1 MATGV
6 SAAEGRPARRPD
18 EVRAMATACGAHALH
33 DGWSDLLYVLLP
45 IWQREFALS
54 YAAAG
59 LLRGCFS
66 ASMAGFQ
73 VPSSLLAERLGV
85 PAVLAGGTAL
95 AAIGFLVAGA
105 TTGYATLLLALLL
118 AGLGSSVQ
126 HPLGSLAVSTAYE
139 GRRSRVA
146 LGTYNFAGDV
156 GKMLLPAGA
165 ALLLTVLAWRPTLE
179 LVGAFGLAAAA
190 TIFVAL
196 PRPASEAQPTPTPA
210 GEAAARAET
219 APPPRRSGFLLLLA
233 IGMIDS
239 ATRTGFLAFLPFLL
253 AAKGAPLPTVGLA
266 LTLVFVGGAAGKL
279 MCGWLGARLGVLA
292 TVILTETMTALGIV
306 ALLGLPLGGCLALL
320 PLIGVAL
327 NGTSSV
333 LYGTVP
339 ELVAPERR
347 ARAFGIFYTCGIGT
361 GALAPAGYGLV
372 GDFVG
377 VPAMMML
384 TAAVVLATLPLAFA
398 LRASLAE

>member
-1 MATGV
+1 MRGETAIE
-6 SAAEGRPARRPD
+6 SRPGWRGGAG
-18 EVRAMATACGAHALH
+18 RAMATACGAHALH

-45 IWQREFALS
+45 IWQQEFALS

-59 LLRGCFS
+59 LLRGGFS

-73 VPSSLLAERLGV
+73 VPSSLLAERFGV

-95 AAIGFLVAGA
+95 AAIGLGLAGA
-105 TTGYATLLLALLL
+105 TTGYVTLLLALLL

-126 HPLGSLAVSTAYE
+126 HPLGALAVSRAYE
-139 GRRSRVA
+139 GRQSRVA
-146 LGTYNFAGDV
+146 LGTYNFAGDI
-156 GKMLLPAGA
+156 GKMVLPAAA
-165 ALLLTVLAWRPTLE
+165 ALLLTVLAWRPTLGV
-179 LVGAFGLAAAA
+179 VGVAGLAAAA
-190 TIFVAL
+190 VIFAVL
-196 PRPASEAQPTPTPA
+196 PRAAGPAPSTPAPA
-210 GEAAARAET
+210 GEAAAKPA
-219 APPPRRSGFLLLLA
+219 AVPRRSGFLLLLA

-253 AAKGAPLPTVGLA
+253 AAKGASLPTIGLS

-279 MCGWLGARLGVLA
+279 VCGWLGARLGVLA
-292 TVILTETMTALGIV
+292 TVIVTETMTALGIV

-320 PLIGVAL
+320 PFVGLAL

-339 ELVAPERR
+339 ELVAPQRR

-361 GALAPAGYGLV
+361 GALAPAAYGLI
-372 GDFVG
+372 GDALG
-377 VPAMMML
+377 VPTMMML

-398 LRASLAE
+398 LRGALRE